1 MAFRVAGWRF
11 GYDVDH
17 ACGHILPIKGRL
29 RSFQHLDARNIDQI
43 VDAQPRSRHID
54 PVDEKTNVRLKCWDI
69 SVRSNA
75 ADAIAL
81 RERPVR
87 LNDGKRRHELSSEDR
102 RAGHGW
108 VSTVRARW
116 SPYQ

>member
-81 RERPVR
+81 RERR
-87 LNDGKRRHELSSEDR
+87 SEEHTSELQSLMRISY
-102 RAGHGW
+102 A
-108 VSTVRARW
+108 VFCLKKKNIKNVIT
-116 SPYQ
+116 

>member
-1 MAFRVAGWRF
+1 MRISDWSS
-11 GYDVDH
+11 DVCSSD
-17 ACGHILPIKGRL
+17 L
-29 RSFQHLDARNIDQI
+29 LDTRNIDQI

-54 PVDEKTNVRLKCWDI
+54 PVDEKTNVRLNCWDI

-87 LNDGKRRHELSSEDR
+87 LDDGKRRPEVPHCLHTDCAR
-102 RAGHGW
+102 TTQRP
-108 VSTVRARW
+108 STQPTGSASRGGRVWRQVRI
-116 SPYQ
+116 S